1 MKDKVSAEQ
10 MVYDYICSALYDRKL
25 VPGSALVERV
35 ICEALHVGRTPV
47 RAAFGR
53 LAAEGYVELV
63 PNRGA
68 FIITGTKEIL
78 QDYYR
83 VRTDL
88 EILALQRS
96 INRMDEE
103 DFRCLNEI
111 VEGEAEA
118 FLNRDFKAY
127 LDCVGK
133 FYGHIIAK
141 AESPVLLELY
151 SHLYERQRV
160 LLVLYDYFYLEE
172 ELDSREAHLRMIRL
186 LREKDLKG
194 MIQELEDHMAY
205 VMDRMESITFRTAN
219 VSRALSMESKKITA
233 FYPKNQ

>member
-96 INRMDEE
+96 I
-103 DFRCLNEI
+103 LSLI
-111 VEGEAEA
+111 
-118 FLNRDFKAY
+118 
-127 LDCVGK
+127 
-133 FYGHIIAK
+133 HI
-141 AESPVLLELY
+141 
-151 SHLYERQRV
+151 
-160 LLVLYDYFYLEE
+160 
-172 ELDSREAHLRMIRL
+172 
-186 LREKDLKG
+186 
-194 MIQELEDHMAY
+194 
-205 VMDRMESITFRTAN
+205 
-219 VSRALSMESKKITA
+219 
-233 FYPKNQ
+233 

>member
-1 MKDKVSAEQ
+1 MRDKVSAGQ

-103 DFRCLNEI
+103 DYRCLNEI
-111 VEGEAEA
+111 VQGEADA
-118 FLNRDFKAY
+118 FKNRDLKTY
-127 LDCVGK
+127 LDHIGK
-133 FYGHIIAK
+133 FYGYMIAK

-151 SHLYERQRV
+151 THLYERQRV

-172 ELDSREAHLRMIRL
+172 ELDSREAHIRMIRL
-186 LREKDLKG
+186 LREKNLEG
-194 MIQELEDHMAY
+194 LIQELEEHMEH
-205 VMDRMESITFRTAN
+205 VISRMESMTFRTAN
-219 VSRALSMESKKITA
+219 ISMALSVERK
-233 FYPKNQ
+233 

>member
-1 MKDKVSAEQ
+1 MGVAKEKVSAEYR
-10 MVYDYICSALYDRKL
+10 VYDYICNALYERKL

-47 RAAFGR
+47 RAAFSR
-53 LAAEGYVELV
+53 LAAEGYVELI

-88 EILALQRS
+88 EILALRKS
-96 INRMDEE
+96 IDRMNEE
-103 DFRCLNEI
+103 DFQYLDKI
-111 VEGEAEA
+111 VEGEADA
-118 FLNRDFKAY
+118 FQRRDFKSY
-127 LDCVGK
+127 LDYVGK
-133 FYGHIIAK
+133 FYEHFIAK

-151 SHLYERQRV
+151 RHLYERQRV
-160 LLVLYDYFYLEE
+160 LLILYDYFYLGE
-172 ELDSREAHLRMIRL
+172 ELDSRAAHIHMIRL

-194 MIQELEDHMAY
+194 LEQALEDHMEH
-205 VMDRMESITFRTAN
+205 VMNRMESMTFRTAN
-219 VSRALSMESKKITA
+219 IGRALSSEE
-233 FYPKNQ
+233 

>member
-103 DFRCLNEI
+103 DYRCLNEI
-111 VEGEAEA
+111 VQGEADA
-118 FLNRDFKAY
+118 FKNRDLKTY
-127 LDCVGK
+127 LDHIGK
-133 FYGHIIAK
+133 FY
-141 AESPVLLELY
+141 
-151 SHLYERQRV
+151 
-160 LLVLYDYFYLEE
+160 
-172 ELDSREAHLRMIRL
+172 
-186 LREKDLKG
+186 
-194 MIQELEDHMAY
+194 
-205 VMDRMESITFRTAN
+205 
-219 VSRALSMESKKITA
+219 
-233 FYPKNQ
+233 

>member
-103 DFRCLNEI
+103 DYRCLNEI
-111 VEGEAEA
+111 VQGEADA
-118 FLNRDFKAY
+118 FKNRDLKTY
-127 LDCVGK
+127 LDHIGK
-133 FYGHIIAK
+133 FYGYMIAK

-151 SHLYERQRV
+151 THLYERQRV

-172 ELDSREAHLRMIRL
+172 ELDDPASEREESGRADSGTGRAYGACDQPDGIN
-186 LREKDLKG
+186 DLPDCQHQYG
-194 MIQELEDHMAY
+194 TVRGA
-205 VMDRMESITFRTAN
+205 
-219 VSRALSMESKKITA
+219 
-233 FYPKNQ
+233 

>member
-1 MKDKVSAEQ
+1 
-10 MVYDYICSALYDRKL
+10 
-25 VPGSALVERV
+25 
-35 ICEALHVGRTPV
+35 
-47 RAAFGR
+47 
-53 LAAEGYVELV
+53 
-63 PNRGA
+63 
-68 FIITGTKEIL
+68 
-78 QDYYR
+78 
-83 VRTDL
+83 
-88 EILALQRS
+88 
-96 INRMDEE
+96 MDEE